1 MYIIANENDSHYHYY
16 LIIRDK
22 MKNLLKLTL
31 LLNMFLA
38 AQENDV
44 NTSDSDVEEV
54 VVKGNVLYTDQV
66 NALKTPVP
74 VLDVP
79 QSVSIITD
87 EDIRKQGFR
96 EISDIVRYIPGVNT
110 SQGEGHRDAVVFR
123 GVRSTADFY
132 MDGVRDDVQ
141 YYRSLYNLEQV
152 EVLRGPNALLFGRGG
167 TGGIINRVTKKAVVG
182 EDFGSA
188 DVGTDTFGSLDL
200 ALDYN
205 VSGTD
210 DSAFRINIH
219 TDSLANDRNFYDGD
233 RVGINPT
240 MKFVMS
246 DDTTLDLSYEY
257 IDHERFID
265 RGIPTINGAPDESL
279 SDIVFGTPE
288 INTTTVEATIF
299 RGTVSHVFS
308 DTRKGNLTVHSSSFE
323 KMYQNL
329 YASGYDGTLVT
340 MDGYRD
346 PTERDKLII
355 SGNLVNEINVGSVKH
370 TILVGAELIDTENNN
385 LRYDTFW
392 STTSDD
398 NEVFDITRPMDFTVN
413 ADGIATSVDFTT
425 SLKSKTSSDIKVTS
439 LYIQDQIDLSD
450 NIKLMIG
457 GRHDT
462 FDITVADIKNMT
474 SESRKDT
481 EFSPRAGLVFKPSEE
496 MSLYWSFSQSFLP
509 RSGEQ
514 YKALSATS
522 ARLDPDVFESNEVGL
537 KYDISP
543 RLNLT
548 LSYFNS
554 EQTRAE
560 RDNDT
565 GENSEVRGLTVDGL
579 EVQLKGQLTDRLD
592 VMVGYSSL
600 DGETSSGGEPREI
613 PDHTFSLYAK
623 YQVSDKLGWAFGMT
637 RQGESK
643 IKDNNPGLVL
653 PEYTRLD
660 LGAYY
665 KLSNGLELQVNIEN
679 LSDELYFPHSHSTH
693 QASVGEPFNARV
705 SVRKQF

>member
-1 MYIIANENDSHYHYY
+1 MKKILQLTF
-16 LIIRDK
+16 LI
-22 MKNLLKLTL
+22 NT
-31 LLNMFLA
+31 FLA
-38 AQENDV
+38 AQEN
-44 NTSDSDVEEV
+44 NTKVLNAEIEEV
-54 VVKGNVLYTDQV
+54 IIKGNILYADQV

-79 QSVSIITD
+79 QSVSIVTD

-110 SQGEGHRDAVVFR
+110 SQGEGHRDTVVFR

-167 TGGIINRVTKKAVVG
+167 TGGIINRVTKKAVIG
-182 EDFGSA
+182 EEFGSV

-200 ALDYN
+200 AYDYN
-205 VSGTD
+205 VSSTD

-219 TDSLANDRNFYDGD
+219 TDSLANHRDFYDGE

-240 MKFVMS
+240 MRFIMS

-265 RGIPTINGAPDESL
+265 RGVPTINGAPDESL
-279 SDIVFGTPE
+279 IDIVFGTPE

-299 RGTVSHVFS
+299 RGTISHVFS
-308 DTRKGNLTVHSSSFE
+308 DTRKGNLTIHSSSFV
-323 KMYQNL
+323 KTYQNL

-398 NEVFDITRPMDFTVN
+398 NEVFDISRPMDFTVN

-425 SLKSKTSSDIKVTS
+425 NLKSKTSSDIKVTS
-439 LYIQDQIDLSD
+439 LYIQDQIDLTD

-457 GRHDT
+457 GRHDS
-462 FDITVADIKNMT
+462 FDITVADIKNMS

-522 ARLDPDVFESNEVGL
+522 ARLDPDVFESNEIGL

-579 EVQLKGQLTDRLD
+579 EVQLKGQLADRLD
-592 VMVGYSSL
+592 VMVGFSSL

-623 YQVSDKLGWAFGMT
+623 YQVNDKYGWALGMT

-679 LSDELYFPHSHSTH
+679 LNDELYFPHSHSTH
-693 QASVGEPFNARV
+693 QASVGEPFNARI
-705 SVRKQF
+705 SIRKDF

>member
-1 MYIIANENDSHYHYY
+1 
-16 LIIRDK
+16 

-288 INTTTVEATIF
+288 INTTTVEATII

-308 DTRKGNLTVHSSSFE
+308 ETRKGNLTVHSSSFE

-439 LYIQDQIDLSD
+439 LYIQDQIDLTD

>member
-1 MYIIANENDSHYHYY
+1 
-16 LIIRDK
+16 
-22 MKNLLKLTL
+22 
-31 LLNMFLA
+31 
-38 AQENDV
+38 
-44 NTSDSDVEEV
+44 
-54 VVKGNVLYTDQV
+54 
-66 NALKTPVP
+66 

-182 EDFGSA
+182 EDFGSV

-200 ALDYN
+200 AFDYN

-210 DSAFRINIH
+210 DSAFRINVH
-219 TDSLANDRNFYDGD
+219 TDSLANHRDFYDGE
-233 RVGINPT
+233 RTGINPT

-279 SDIVFGTPE
+279 IDIVFGTPE

-299 RGTVSHVFS
+299 RGTLSHVFS
-308 DTRKGNLTVHSSSFE
+308 DTRKGNLTVHKSSFE

-346 PTERDKLII
+346 PTERDNLII
-355 SGNLVNEINVGSVKH
+355 SGNLVNEISVGSVKH

-398 NEVFDITRPMDFTVN
+398 NEVFDISRPMDFTVN

-439 LYIQDQIDLSD
+439 LYIQDQIDLTN

-457 GRHDT
+457 GRHDS
-462 FDITVADIKNMT
+462 FDITVADIKNMS

-522 ARLDPDVFESNEVGL
+522 ARLDPDVYESNEVGL

-623 YQVSDKLGWAFGMT
+623 YQVNDKYGWAFGMT

-679 LSDELYFPHSHSTH
+679 LNDELYFPHSHSTH

>member
-1 MYIIANENDSHYHYY
+1 MKKILQLTF
-16 LIIRDK
+16 LI
-22 MKNLLKLTL
+22 NT
-31 LLNMFLA
+31 FLA
-38 AQENDV
+38 AQEN
-44 NTSDSDVEEV
+44 NTQVLNAEIEEV
-54 VVKGNVLYTDQV
+54 IIKGNILYADQV

-79 QSVSIITD
+79 QSVSIVTD

-110 SQGEGHRDAVVFR
+110 SQGEGHRDTVVFR

-167 TGGIINRVTKKAVVG
+167 TGGIINRVTKKAVIG
-182 EDFGSA
+182 EEFGSV

-200 ALDYN
+200 AYDYN
-205 VSGTD
+205 VSSTD

-219 TDSLANDRNFYDGD
+219 TDSLANHRDFYDGE

-240 MKFVMS
+240 MRFIMS

-265 RGIPTINGAPDESL
+265 RGVPTINGAPDESL
-279 SDIVFGTPE
+279 IDIVFGTPE

-299 RGTVSHVFS
+299 RGTISHVFS
-308 DTRKGNLTVHSSSFE
+308 DTRKGNLTIHSSSFE
-323 KMYQNL
+323 KTYQNL

-370 TILVGAELIDTENNN
+370 TILLGAELIDTENNN

-413 ADGIATSVDFTT
+413 ADGIATSVDFATT
-425 SLKSKTSSDIKVTS
+425 LKSKTSSDIKVTS
-439 LYIQDQIDLSD
+439 LYMQDQIDLTD

-457 GRHDT
+457 GRHDS

-522 ARLDPDVFESNEVGL
+522 ARLDPDVFESNEIGL

-579 EVQLKGQLTDRLD
+579 EVQLKGQLADRLD
-592 VMVGYSSL
+592 VMFGFSSL

-623 YQVSDKLGWAFGMT
+623 YQVNDKYGWAFGMT

-643 IKDNNPGLVL
+643 IRDNNPGLVL

-665 KLSNGLELQVNIEN
+665 RFPYGLELQVNIEN
-679 LSDELYFPHSHSTH
+679 LNDELYFPHSHSTH
-693 QASVGEPFNARV
+693 QASVGEPFNARI
-705 SVRKQF
+705 SIRKDF

>member
-1 MYIIANENDSHYHYY
+1 
-16 LIIRDK
+16 
-22 MKNLLKLTL
+22 MKNLIKLTL
-31 LLNMFLA
+31 LVNMVMA

-44 NTSDSDVEEV
+44 NASNADIEEV

-182 EDFGSA
+182 EDFGSV

-200 ALDYN
+200 AFDYN

-210 DSAFRINIH
+210 DSAFRINVH
-219 TDSLANDRNFYDGD
+219 TDSLANHRDFYDGE
-233 RVGINPT
+233 RTGINPT

-246 DDTTLDLSYEY
+246 DDTTLDLSYEH

-265 RGIPTINGAPDESL
+265 RGVPTINGAPDESL
-279 SDIVFGTPE
+279 IDIVFGTPE

-299 RGTVSHVFS
+299 RGTLSHVFS
-308 DTRKGNLTVHSSSFE
+308 DTRKGNLTVHKSSFE

-346 PTERDKLII
+346 PTERDNLII
-355 SGNLVNEINVGSVKH
+355 SGNLVNEISVGSVKH

-398 NEVFDITRPMDFTVN
+398 NEVFDISRPMDFTVN

-425 SLKSKTSSDIKVTS
+425 SLKSKTSSDIRVTS
-439 LYIQDQIDLSD
+439 LYIQDQIDLTD

-457 GRHDT
+457 GRHDS
-462 FDITVADIKNMT
+462 FDITVADIKNMS

-522 ARLDPDVFESNEVGL
+522 ARLDPDVFESNEIGL

-623 YQVSDKLGWAFGMT
+623 YQVNDKYGWAFGMT

-679 LSDELYFPHSHSTH
+679 LNDELYFPHSHSTH

>member
-1 MYIIANENDSHYHYY
+1 MNASNADI
-16 LIIRDK
+16 
-22 MKNLLKLTL
+22 
-31 LLNMFLA
+31 
-38 AQENDV
+38 
-44 NTSDSDVEEV
+44 EEV
-54 VVKGNVLYTDQV
+54 VVKGNVLYADQV

-79 QSVSIITD
+79 QSVSIVTD

-167 TGGIINRVTKKAVVG
+167 TGGIINRVTKKAVIG
-182 EDFGSA
+182 EEFGSV

-200 ALDYN
+200 AYDYN
-205 VSGTD
+205 VSSTD

-219 TDSLANDRNFYDGD
+219 TDSLANHRDFYDGE

-265 RGIPTINGAPDESL
+265 RGVPTINGAPDESL
-279 SDIVFGTPE
+279 IDIVFGTPE

-299 RGTVSHVFS
+299 RGTLSHVFS

-398 NEVFDITRPMDFTVN
+398 NEVFDISRPMDFTVN

-439 LYIQDQIDLSD
+439 LYIQDQIDLTD

-457 GRHDT
+457 GRHDS

-522 ARLDPDVFESNEVGL
+522 ARLDPDVFESNEIGL

-623 YQVSDKLGWAFGMT
+623 YQVNDKYGWAFGMT

-679 LSDELYFPHSHSTH
+679 LNDELYFPHSHSTH
-693 QASVGEPFNARV
+693 QASVGEPFNARI
-705 SVRKQF
+705 SIRKDF